1 MTRTIQGIK
10 VAWIAM
16 KFLVGTNVEL
26 KGILMP
32 LKHSKVDDSG
42 LVQVSFNYE
51 NGSEWCFKVKLKH
64 EKFAEQ

>member
-1 MTRTIQGIK
+1 
-10 VAWIAM
+10 M